1 MIYCELAYY
10 LGTSS
15 IDDLV
20 SVNIETAYDAMIET
34 PHHLWINN
42 NTALTNIGIQTSRRL
57 NENRSILS
65 ADFQLFLFALKLRIV
80 QFWYH
85 GNICLPII
93 IICFVISADS
103 YRIISYAI
111 GMISNTHLDFL
122 WTKVSFKMFISPLMT
137 CWLSSL
143 SPYNHD
149 NAFLASSMRSNK

>member
-1 MIYCELAYY
+1 MYCEFEYH

-20 SVNIETAYDAMIET
+20 SVNIETAYDPMIET

-42 NTALTNIGIQTSRRL
+42 NTALTNIGIQTSLRL

-65 ADFQLFLFALKLRIV
+65 AHFQLFLFTLKLRIV
-80 QFWYH
+80 QIWYH
-85 GNICLPII
+85 GNICSPII
-93 IICFVISADS
+93 FICFVINADS
-103 YRIISYAI
+103 YIIISYVI
-111 GMISNTHLDFL
+111 GIKLNTHPDFL
-122 WTKVSFKMFISPLMT
+122 WTNVSFKMLISLPMT
-137 CWLSSL
+137 CRSSSL